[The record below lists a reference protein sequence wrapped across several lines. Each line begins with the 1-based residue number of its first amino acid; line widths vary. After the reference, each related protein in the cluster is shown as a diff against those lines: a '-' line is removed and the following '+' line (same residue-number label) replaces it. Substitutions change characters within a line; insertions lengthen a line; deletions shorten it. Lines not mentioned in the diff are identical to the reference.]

1 MELLPEV
8 EREQL
13 KSGNLIEDA
22 ATSHGVAEIP
32 NKFDVHQVQDSTST
46 SLLIPSSANPSLM
59 LHKDHTP
66 TLLGSSTLATSAK
79 IGTPFPTT
87 GPELGNFINSSHPH
101 EGLLTNNE
109 RVSSR
114 QAKIGKILRYDNTP
128 TPRNHRI
135 RLMNGSPPKAF
146 SRSASS
152 SQENVRDKILPGVER
167 NLLFGHD
174 QSTSPMF
181 SWKATANSVTRSTFN
196 SPKEFANDLPN
207 MYNSKNVQSHKDDNS
222 WNVMSTNDPM
232 DVSLR

>member
-1 MELLPEV
+1 MLPEV

-13 KSGNLIEDA
+13 RSGNLIEDA

-32 NKFDVHQVQDSTST
+32 DKFDVHQVQDSTST
-46 SLLIPSSANPSLM
+46 SLLIPSSANRSLL
-59 LHKDHTP
+59 LHKDHTS
-66 TLLGSSTLATSAK
+66 TLLGSSTLATLTK

-87 GPELGNFINSSHPH
+87 GPEVSNFINPSYLH

-114 QAKIGKILRYDNTP
+114 QGKIGKILKYDNTP

-152 SQENVRDKILPGVER
+152 SQENVRGKILSGVER
-167 NLLFGHD
+167 NSLFGHD
-174 QSTSPMF
+174 QTSSPMF
-181 SWKATANSVTRSTFN
+181 SRKATANSVTRSTLS

-207 MYNSKNVQSHKDDNS
+207 MYSKNVQSHKDDNS

-232 DVSLR
+232 DVSQR

>member
-135 RLMNGSPPKAF
+135 RRMNGSPPKAF
-146 SRSASS
+146 SRSAVPRKMCETKYCLELNETCFLAMINLPVPCSPGRL
-152 SQENVRDKILPGVER
+152 QLIL
-167 NLLFGHD
+167 LLD
-174 QSTSPMF
+174 P
-181 SWKATANSVTRSTFN
+181 RSTLLKN
-196 SPKEFANDLPN
+196 LQMTSQICIIVR
-207 MYNSKNVQSHKDDNS
+207 MYNHIKMIIVG
-222 WNVMSTNDPM
+222 MSCLLM
-232 DVSLR
+232 IQWMFL